1 MNFDALNELYFAY
14 DDPVP
19 YLLKSGATLNIYP
32 VSLRDS
38 LIFLTSCDLLN
49 IDKNSSSDVSV
60 IQMTYLR
67 YLSERVLQNADE
79 QEIKASKQKLVNI
92 CMLCFKME
100 LPYMGKNERGK
111 VVLCDAKN
119 PDIIITEK
127 EFEDIRRIVMYQN
140 ILDYDDEYI
149 NPDLKRAIDETNA
162 LKAAKYAPISTDRK
176 MGIVMAHCGYTKQ
189 QLKEMTYRSFNI
201 LFNEVVGEVEFET
214 TRAISLYAG
223 QADKIEH
230 WIFKK
235 RKDKYDDYIMSLE
248 DYNKSMGGDGKV
260 GDGRIRATK
269 NMPLGQDGA
278 ALDAMYNMNSNS
290 K

>member
-149 NPDLKRAIDETNA
+149 NPDLKKAIDETNA

-269 NMPLGQDGA
+269 NMPPGQDGA

>member
-14 DDPVP
+14 DEPVP
-19 YLLKSGATLNIYP
+19 YLLKSGVTLNIYP

-149 NPDLKRAIDETNA
+149 NPDLKKAIDETNA